1 VYSVAFIL
9 ALLAFGGLAAY
20 LGDLLGY
27 RLGKRRLSLLRLR
40 PRTTAR
46 LVAVLVGLMIP
57 LVTVGI
63 TSLLVPEVKDAVFRI
78 DDLHRKIGSLQS
90 ECDTIGKQRD
100 SFRGEANE
108 QRKVAGDA
116 RADADESRKDLSAV
130 QTELTA
136 ARGHLAEARSRV
148 GELRAQTER
157 LGRDRERAVRDR
169 DEARKDLKV
178 AETALD
184 DAETALDEADKKLA
198 AATESVKKAIG
209 DKERLEQERDRLKA
223 DRDALVAEAQTL
235 RQNLGALREQLTQ
248 VQREWELQHT
258 IFSLR
263 HPILDIDTELVRGVI
278 YRPPTVDELT
288 DEIVKLLVLADTA
301 AEAAGAGPTE
311 KGRFTRAIYPVDP
324 ARTWDRDEL
333 PPEEMVL
340 GAVRRQLWASPAD
353 ENVVQVKAAGRAF
366 AGEPVQVRFEARP
379 NELVFRKDEP
389 IVTREL
395 PAGLEDVDALE
406 RLWLLIADP
415 KHSEVRRQ
423 AQAANLLP
431 DPADGRYGDIT
442 IRELYTAAHA
452 CAGRGQPVKV
462 RVQAAE
468 DAYTVGPLK
477 IKVVVEPPG
486 GE

>member
-46 LVAVLVGLMIP
+46 LVAVLVGVLIP
-57 LVTVGI
+57 IVTVGL
-63 TSLLVPEVKDAVFRI
+63 TSLVVPEVKDAVFRI
-78 DDLHRKIGSLQS
+78 DDLHRDIASLQS
-90 ECDTIGKQRD
+90 ERDTVAGQRD
-100 SFRGEANE
+100 SLRTEASQ
-108 QRKVAGDA
+108 QRKAADQA
-116 RADADESRKDLSAV
+116 RADAAESRKDLSAV
-130 QTELTA
+130 QSELTA

-148 GELRAQTER
+148 AELRAQTER
-157 LGRDRERAVRDR
+157 LGRDRRKAVGDR

-178 AETALD
+178 AETALR
-184 DAETALDEADKKLA
+184 DAEKALDEADKKLA
-198 AATESVKKAIG
+198 AATKSVKQAID
-209 DKERLEQERDRLKA
+209 DKERLERERDRLKA
-223 DRDALVAEAQTL
+223 DRDDLVAEAQTL
-235 RQNLGALREQLTQ
+235 RQNLATLREQLTQ

-263 HPILDIDTELVRGVI
+263 QPILERDTELVRGVI
-278 YRPPTVDELT
+278 RRPPTVDELT
-288 DEIVKLLVLADTA
+288 DEVVKLLVLADTA
-301 AEAAGAGPTE
+301 AEAAGAGPNE
-311 KGRFTRAIYPVDP
+311 KGRFTRAIFPVDP
-324 ARTWDRDEL
+324 AREWERDEL

-340 GAVRRQLWASPAD
+340 GVVRRQLWANPAD
-353 ENVVQVKAAGRAF
+353 ENVVQVKVAGRAF
-366 AGEPVQVRFEARP
+366 AGEAVHVRFEAQP
-379 NELVFRKDEP
+379 NERVFRKDET

-395 PAGLEDVDALE
+395 PAGLDEADALE
-406 RLWLLIADP
+406 WLWLVIADP
-415 KHSEVRRQ
+415 RKSEVTRQ
-423 AQAANLLP
+423 ARAARLLP

-452 CAGRGQPVKV
+452 CAGRAQPVKV

-477 IKVVVEPPG
+477 IKVVVEPSG

>member
-1 VYSVAFIL
+1 VYSVAFIF

-46 LVAVLVGLMIP
+46 LVAVTVGVLIP

-63 TSLLVPEVKDAVFRI
+63 SSLLITRVKEAVFRL
-78 DDLHRKIGSLQS
+78 DDLHREINSLQS
-90 ECDTIGKQRD
+90 ERDTMAEQRD
-100 SFRGEANE
+100 SLRVEAQRQAAE
-108 QRKVAGDA
+108 QA
-116 RADADESRKDLSAV
+116 RADADASRNDLAGVKTVLEKARASLTDARDRV
-130 QTELTA
+130 AHLTSQT
-136 ARGHLAEARSRV
+136 
-148 GELRAQTER
+148 QR
-157 LGRDRERAVRDR
+157 LGEDRDKALKDR
-169 DEARKDLKV
+169 DEAKKDFE
-178 AETALD
+178 AADAALR
-184 DAETALDEADKKLA
+184 ATTERLDEADKRLA
-198 AATESVKKAIG
+198 EAKKSVEAAVT
-209 DKERLEQERDRLKA
+209 DKNRLEGERDGLRTE
-223 DRDALVAEAQTL
+223 REALVAQAQTL
-235 RQNLGALREQLTQ
+235 RQNLNSLRDQLTH
-248 VQREWELQHT
+248 VQQEWEMQHT

-278 YRPPTVDELT
+278 RRPPTVDELT
-288 DEIVKLLVLADTA
+288 DEIVRLLVLADAA

-324 ARTWDRDEL
+324 ARTSPDEL

-340 GAVRRQLWASPAD
+340 GVVRRQLWASPAD
-353 ENVVQVKAAGRAF
+353 ENVVQVKVAGRAF
-366 AGEPVQVRFEARP
+366 AGEAVQVRFEAQP

-395 PAGLEDVDALE
+395 PAELEEVDALE

-442 IRELYTAAHA
+442 IRELYAAAHE
-452 CAGRGQPVKV
+452 CAGRAQPVKV

-468 DAYTVGPLK
+468 EAYTVGPLK
-477 IKVVVEPPG
+477 IKVVVEPSG